1 MRRANTRHKVKGLQR
16 LSCRNLGRT
25 RNDKVHIY
33 FTDGTSSPRAL
44 WTHLSKSL
52 LVIFDE
58 VKDLIADLTPIPN
71 GADYA
76 PGSRRLCD
84 PTAPQ
89 TLPPRSHVRDRSDNW
104 QDVADVIKRV
114 VYYGAQSCVSTGGP
128 KEGVVEI
135 TANFVR
141 RLSTELLAD
150 LQSILGQGLVLAFC
164 EASDDSET
172 LFVYI
177 RDGV

>member
-1 MRRANTRHKVKGLQR
+1 MTQQHLKPYR
-16 LSCRNLGRT
+16 LEAMFETEAITG
-25 RNDKVHIY
+25 
-33 FTDGTSSPRAL
+33 
-44 WTHLSKSL
+44 
-52 LVIFDE
+52 
-58 VKDLIADLTPIPN
+58 
-71 GADYA
+71 
-76 PGSRRLCD
+76 
-84 PTAPQ
+84 
-89 TLPPRSHVRDRSDNW
+89 
-104 QDVADVIKRV
+104 QDVAGVIKRV

-141 RLSTELLAD
+141 RPLGPELLAD